1 MVGLKMPPSIFVEKL
16 AIFFQALL
24 SLKVILCVFLLCLCV
39 WSGILTLWWQ
49 FQRERE
55 AFTKQFFKAILRGA
69 FRKSP
74 RISFAPSC
82 LKTGLFRLNYE

>member
-1 MVGLKMPPSIFVEKL
+1 MPYSIFAEKNGNFFPSL
-16 AIFFQALL
+16 VFTQGNFVLCFSTVFVCLVGNPYTVVAI
-24 SLKVILCVFLLCLCV
+24 SK
-39 WSGILTLWWQ
+39 G
-49 FQRERE
+49 EGE

-74 RISFAPSC
+74 RISLAPSC